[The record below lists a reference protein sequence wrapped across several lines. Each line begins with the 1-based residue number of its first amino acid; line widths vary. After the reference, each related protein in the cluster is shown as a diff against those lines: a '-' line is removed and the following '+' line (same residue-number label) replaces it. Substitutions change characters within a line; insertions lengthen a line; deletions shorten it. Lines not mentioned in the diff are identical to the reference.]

1 MATNEAGGRE
11 GRSVKAREHETYL
24 AGLAVGGAIRGGE
37 PEAANPGQMRGWR
50 GGGGE
55 EESLHGRA
63 TLYAAIW
70 TVAVRC
76 CRVGGGGPE
85 RGGDGGAAQRRQD
98 GTGGTAPRCA
108 LLLL

>member
-1 MATNEAGGRE
+1 MATNEVGGLE
-11 GRSVKAREHETYL
+11 GRSIQAREHETYL

-50 GGGGE
+50 GGGEE

-76 CRVGGGGPE
+76 CRVGEGGRAGAG
-85 RGGDGGAAQRRQD
+85 RGDGGAV
-98 GTGGTAPRCA
+98 
-108 LLLL
+108 